1 MGIFIPMVTFFC
13 LFCFVFLPHSCC
25 PWHENYCVSLEM
37 EAQRWSEVPNV
48 TQLLSGSFRSLD
60 WNSRLLDFRTK
71 AFGSIQQG
79 QETSWTSEAQEM
91 MFLRLLVLVPSSLF
105 CHACDTRD
113 RPSLQPMVWLCC
125 YLLSKS
131 SCLGGICPSHWYI
144 MPCLSFVSYVIRFP
158 DRSIEGK
165 RGLLGSQ
172 IQIHHSR
179 EVIVSGGHESW
190 LQHVWGKNHQEQYL
204 HACMLMLPFFSV
216 CLFGLRQGLTK

>member
-1 MGIFIPMVTFFC
+1 
-13 LFCFVFLPHSCC
+13 
-25 PWHENYCVSLEM
+25 M

-48 TQLLSGSFRSLD
+48 AQLLSGSFRSLD
-60 WNSRLLDFRTK
+60 WNSRLLDFRTE

-105 CHACDTRD
+105 CHARDTRD

-165 RGLLGSQ
+165 KGFACLTNPDSSQQGS
-172 IQIHHSR
+172 HCSR
-179 EVIVSGGHESW
+179 AHESW
-190 LQHVWGKNHQEQYL
+190 LQHVWGQNHQEQ
-204 HACMLMLPFFSV
+204 
-216 CLFGLRQGLTK
+216 